1 MKILV
6 VEDERKIARAIGQG
20 LEQESFV
27 VDLAFDGEK
36 GFDLAATGDYDLI
49 ILDLMLPK
57 LDGLEVCSKLRNEEN
72 IQTPILMLT
81 ARGELEDKVSG
92 LNSGADDYLVKPFAF
107 VELLARVRALGRR
120 PKAILPSSLN
130 VGDLVLD
137 TASFAVNRAGKKIKL
152 SKKEFVLLEY
162 LMRNKGKIITKDQIL
177 QHVWDWEADVLPNTI
192 EVYIGSLRKKI
203 DKPFS
208 NQPALIKTVRGFGY
222 KIEE

>member
-1 MKILV
+1 
-6 VEDERKIARAIGQG
+6 
-20 LEQESFV
+20 
-27 VDLAFDGEK
+27 
-36 GFDLAATGDYDLI
+36 
-49 ILDLMLPK
+49 
-57 LDGLEVCSKLRNEEN
+57 
-72 IQTPILMLT
+72 
-81 ARGELEDKVSG
+81 LEDKVSG

>member
-222 KIEE
+222 KIEA